1 MSPWRQRFKWT
12 VYALL
17 FVDFILY
24 LVQDIEYAHYVLD
37 AKSDLLEILAAYVTS
52 IDLVAWFALILLFEL
67 ETYVLVDRDW
77 TGLTK
82 WLVQGV
88 RLVCYVAILHTSFS
102 YDIAL
107 SEFHHPRNLPAAAD
121 VCAYTGDW
129 SFLRNRDY
137 IDITA
142 DNCRTIG
149 KGPEFFALSDDAV
162 LTDRAGL
169 AEGTILA
176 WTDLV
181 ESVAWLLIVFATEA
195 IVRLQHAGSRSDGA
209 ALATRTRQDRA
220 LRAHTRDRRVL
231 GLQGPGPV
239 LLGRD
244 RLGARIPDHRLEHPR
259 LADVPAR
266 AQRFDVSRLAF
277 FALARGWSLCSVIS
291 DSMRPSS
298 ALEQT
303 PRTSASSCPFGAT

>member
-37 AKSDLLEILAAYVTS
+37 ANSDLLEILAAYVTS

-107 SEFHHPRNLPAAAD
+107 SEFHHPREAARGRGRLRLRRRLEFPAKPRLPRHH
-121 VCAYTGDW
+121 GGQ
-129 SFLRNRDY
+129 LQ
-137 IDITA
+137 
-142 DNCRTIG
+142 
-149 KGPEFFALSDDAV
+149 DD
-162 LTDRAGL
+162 R
-169 AEGTILA
+169 
-176 WTDLV
+176 
-181 ESVAWLLIVFATEA
+181 
-195 IVRLQHAGSRSDGA
+195 QGSRILRTQRRRGA
-209 ALATRTRQDRA
+209 HRPGRA
-220 LRAHTRDRRVL
+220 
-231 GLQGPGPV
+231 
-239 LLGRD
+239 
-244 RLGARIPDHRLEHPR
+244 
-259 LADVPAR
+259 
-266 AQRFDVSRLAF
+266 
-277 FALARGWSLCSVIS
+277 
-291 DSMRPSS
+291 
-298 ALEQT
+298 
-303 PRTSASSCPFGAT
+303 